1 MHGQDLLK
9 YRNKILMCGQ
19 SQLSNARE
27 QDTVSA
33 DILICRDHCVEN
45 CCVRI
50 QYIRDVM
57 VWINTFKS
65 Q

>member
-1 MHGQDLLK
+1 
-9 YRNKILMCGQ
+9 MCGQ

-45 CCVRI
+45 CCVHI